1 MSKNWAKNTLTC
13 FLPRARSVPSL
24 STSRCHCYEYE
35 TVKWDKLFTPPARRQ
50 QETYK
55 LNISTEEREVQ
66 REASLVFVRGVRGWG
81 SSFRTQNTIYPFPSL
96 RLSHKKWLL
105 AQVWLHFFP
114 GRGKVI
120 NISPALDSVGR
131 NGMELVWNWEILR
144 LEPDTDTDPGRETG
158 GWPGRWVGNW

>member
-35 TVKWDKLFTPPARRQ
+35 TVKWDKLFTPPAPRQ

-66 REASLVFVRGVRGWG
+66 LVLNEASLVFVRGV
-81 SSFRTQNTIYPFPSL
+81 
-96 RLSHKKWLL
+96 
-105 AQVWLHFFP
+105 
-114 GRGKVI
+114 
-120 NISPALDSVGR
+120 
-131 NGMELVWNWEILR
+131 
-144 LEPDTDTDPGRETG
+144 
-158 GWPGRWVGNW
+158 